1 MLVLY
6 SGLLK
11 QGCEVVKEFDDLPL
25 IPCHADELN
34 QVWTNLIHNALQAM
48 DYKGTLTLRSRLDP
62 AGTCPQIVVQIE
74 DTGHG
79 IPADLQH
86 RVWESFFTTKES
98 GEGSGLG
105 LGICKRIIEKHSG
118 RLFFESEP
126 GRTVFTVV
134 LPLQT

>member
-1 MLVLY
+1 M
-6 SGLLK
+6 
-11 QGCEVVKEFDDLPL
+11 
-25 IPCHADELN
+25 
-34 QVWTNLIHNALQAM
+34 
-48 DYKGTLTLRSRLDP
+48 
-62 AGTCPQIVVQIE
+62 QIE